1 MDNLIRG
8 IRVLHQN
15 AIRIEADGRVLYF
28 DPYGVQDAPHD
39 ADYIFV
45 THDHYDHFSPE
56 DIGRVSKADT
66 TLVVPESARP
76 QRRPWAWP
84 CCRCRWGNPPP
95 CRG

>member
-45 THDHYDHFSPE
+45 THDH
-56 DIGRVSKADT
+56 
-66 TLVVPESARP
+66 
-76 QRRPWAWP
+76 
-84 CCRCRWGNPPP
+84 
-95 CRG
+95 

>member
-45 THDHYDHFSPE
+45 THDHYDHFP
-56 DIGRVSKADT
+56 
-66 TLVVPESARP
+66 
-76 QRRPWAWP
+76 
-84 CCRCRWGNPPP
+84 
-95 CRG
+95 RGHRAGV